1 MEVVEDINRA
11 CLVVEVVEKVWQEVR
26 REVMAV
32 MREVREVVEEVLGR
46 SWRSSSSKTDEQ
58 WAGVTKQQPDDNC
71 LPFWFV
77 HPARRLILRLR
88 PSAPTAAPAD
98 SLLTPSCTHGQPT
111 HGRLG
116 PWPTPSVPIRA
127 NG

>member
-58 WAGVTKQQPDDNC
+58 
-71 LPFWFV
+71 
-77 HPARRLILRLR
+77 
-88 PSAPTAAPAD
+88 
-98 SLLTPSCTHGQPT
+98 
-111 HGRLG
+111 
-116 PWPTPSVPIRA
+116 
-127 NG
+127 